1 VTDERYPMLRDDYL
15 DDLAGRPI
23 EDIRSMRADCVAVE
37 TSLSYMRRM
46 VQGRLDIVEAERHR
60 RERGAEPTYV
70 SALIGQ
76 LPGIL
81 GDHGRPPGLGRL
93 PQSIEPPEPDPA
105 FTSRL
110 DTVAGPHRLSALADL
125 SDEVLASTIAD
136 LESLEHDVSS
146 RRRELF
152 DRIDALQAELTR
164 RYQSGEVSVESLL
177 GET

>member
-1 VTDERYPMLRDDYL
+1 
-15 DDLAGRPI
+15 
-23 EDIRSMRADCVAVE
+23 
-37 TSLSYMRRM
+37 
-46 VQGRLDIVEAERHR
+46 
-60 RERGAEPTYV
+60 
-70 SALIGQ
+70 
-76 LPGIL
+76 
-81 GDHGRPPGLGRL
+81 
-93 PQSIEPPEPDPA
+93 
-105 FTSRL
+105 
-110 DTVAGPHRLSALADL
+110 VAGPHRLSALADL